1 MKGAGPQRR
10 IPCWGPL
17 PNVLNHVLGLPG
29 GHGDDSVLGVCMK
42 RSGFLQ
48 QVVRRALR
56 PADHVLVVVLLLW
69 GLVALSGCR
78 SPAKYREKADEVAYD
93 IMAQKQQEA
102 LGKTEPFRIERPS
115 DILRR
120 RLIEEQGLAVS
131 SAASLGTDEL
141 QPIPHWPEEGY
152 PSAVSSVDGNIPV
165 EPDQSLKISL
175 IDALQIAA
183 RNSPDYQSRKE
194 DVFRVA
200 LDLDLERNAFRTIFT
215 TAADSRLTMDTTGD
229 ETVTTVANGGT
240 VGVTRVLKNGLAISS
255 ALALDVFN
263 LLTQGGAS
271 SLGLASDTSV
281 SLPLLRGAG
290 RHIVTEP
297 LTQAERD
304 VIYEMW
310 DFERFKRTFAVDIAQ
325 RYYAVLRQ
333 MDSLKNSENNYRS
346 AIQSARWSRRQADAG
361 RIPEIQ
367 VDQAVQRELS
377 SRNNWISSQ
386 QGLKDSLDL
395 FKALLGLPP
404 DALVTLDPND
414 LVQLRQRAE
423 EYVETMRAAS
433 KAGTTEEVP
442 PADAPVTLVPPSK
455 EEAGPYEIDG
465 SLAVHLA
472 LENRLDL
479 RVANG
484 SVYDAQRQVVVAA
497 DTLRPELTLSGSA
510 SFADEAFFGDDV
522 SDDSLHFEGGRYS
535 ALLALDLPIDPRT
548 RTRERNLY
556 RTSLINLERATRA
569 VQDLEDQIKLS
580 IRSELRT
587 LLESRESLKI
597 QAQSVVVAEKRV
609 RSATL
614 FLEAGRAEIRD
625 LLEAQDALLA
635 AQNSLTAAV
644 VSYRTAELQFQRDLG
659 LLTIT
664 KEGLWE
670 EFSPEGFEHDGQ
682 QQS

>member
-1 MKGAGPQRR
+1 
-10 IPCWGPL
+10 
-17 PNVLNHVLGLPG
+17 
-29 GHGDDSVLGVCMK
+29 MK
-42 RSGFLQ
+42 RRRFLQ
-48 QVVRRALR
+48 QVIRRALR
-56 PADHVLVVVLLLW
+56 PTDRVLVIVLLLW
-69 GLVALSGCR
+69 GVVAPSGCR
-78 SPAKYREKADEVAYD
+78 SPAKYREDADKVAYE

-120 RLIEEQGLAVS
+120 RLIEEQGLPVS
-131 SAASLGTDEL
+131 GAASLGTDEL
-141 QPIPHWPEEGY
+141 EPIPHWPEEGY
-152 PSAVSSVDGNIPV
+152 PAAVSSMDMNLPV
-165 EPDQSLKISL
+165 EPNRPLKISL

-215 TAADSRLTMDTTGD
+215 TTADGRLTRDTVRD
-229 ETVTTVANGGT
+229 ETTLDAGGT
-240 VGVTRVLKNGLAISS
+240 VGVTRTLKNGLDISVV
-255 ALALDVFN
+255 LAAGLVS
-263 LLTQGGAS
+263 LLPGADTV
-271 SLGLASDTSV
+271 SLGVEPSV
-281 SLPLLRGAG
+281 FIPLLRGAG

-297 LTQAERD
+297 LLQAERD
-304 VIYEMW
+304 VIYGMW

-386 QGLKDSLDL
+386 EGLKDSLDS
-395 FKALLGLPP
+395 FKALLGLPA
-404 DALVTLDPND
+404 DALVELDPND
-414 LVQLRQRAE
+414 LELLRQRAE

-433 KAGTTEEVP
+433 KAGTSEEVP
-442 PADAPVTLVPPSK
+442 PADAPVTLIPPSK
-455 EEAGPYEIDG
+455 EEAGPYEIDE
-465 SLAVHLA
+465 SLAVQLA

-479 RVANG
+479 WVANG

-497 DTLRPELTLSGSA
+497 DALRAGLDLG
-510 SFADEAFFGDDV
+510 ADATFIGDDA
-522 SDDSLHFEGGRYS
+522 DGTLGFQTTRYS
-535 ALLALDLPIDPRT
+535 GTVLLDLPIDPRS
-548 RTRERNLY
+548 RTRERNVY

-580 IRSELRT
+580 IRGELRT

-644 VSYRTAELQFQRDLG
+644 VNYRTAELQFQRDLG

-670 EFSPEGFEHDGQ
+670 EFSPEGLEHDGQ

>member
-1 MKGAGPQRR
+1 
-10 IPCWGPL
+10 
-17 PNVLNHVLGLPG
+17 
-29 GHGDDSVLGVCMK
+29 MK
-42 RSGFLQ
+42 RSCFLQ

-56 PADHVLVVVLLLW
+56 RADHVLVIGLLLW
-69 GLVALSGCR
+69 GVVVPSGCR
-78 SPAKYREKADEVAYD
+78 SPAKHREKADEVAYD
-93 IMAQKQQEA
+93 IMEKKQQEA

-141 QPIPHWPEEGY
+141 EPIPHWPEQGY
-152 PSAVSSVDGNIPV
+152 PPAVSSVDGNIPI
-165 EPDQSLKISL
+165 EPNRPLRISL

-200 LDLDLERNAFRTIFT
+200 LNLDLQRNAFRTIFT
-215 TAADSRLTMDTTGD
+215 AQADSRLTRDTVRD
-229 ETVTTVANGGT
+229 ETTLDTGGT
-240 VGVTRVLKNGLAISS
+240 VGVTRTLKNGLDISA
-255 ALALDVFN
+255 ALAVSLVS
-263 LLTQGGAS
+263 LLPGADTL
-271 SLGLASDTSV
+271 SLGVDPSV
-281 SLPLLRGAG
+281 SIPLLRGAG

-310 DFERFKRTFAVDIAQ
+310 DFERYKRTFAVDIGQ
-325 RYYAVLRQ
+325 RYYGVLRQ

-361 RIPEIQ
+361 RISEVQ

-386 QGLKDSLDL
+386 QRLKDSLDS
-395 FKALLGLPP
+395 FKAVLGLAP
-404 DALVTLDPND
+404 DALIALDPND
-414 LVQLRQRAE
+414 LEQLRKRSE
-423 EYVETMRAAS
+423 EYVETVRAAS
-433 KAGTTEEVP
+433 KAGSAAEVP
-442 PADAPVTLVPPSK
+442 PADAPVNLVPPSV
-455 EEAGPYEIDG
+455 EEAGRYEIDE
-465 SLAVHLA
+465 SVAVRLA

-479 RVANG
+479 RIANG

-497 DTLRPELTLSGSA
+497 DALKAGLNLGADAR
-510 SFADEAFFGDDV
+510 FAGDDADGALSFQGTQYSGLV
-522 SDDSLHFEGGRYS
+522 S
-535 ALLALDLPIDPRT
+535 LDLPIDPRS
-548 RTRERNLY
+548 RTRERNTY

-614 FLEAGRAEIRD
+614 FLEAGRAQIRD
-625 LLEAQDALLA
+625 LLEAQDSLLS

-644 VSYRTAELQFQRDLG
+644 VNYRTAELQFQRDLE

-670 EFSPEGFEHDGQ
+670 EFSPEEIEYDSQQQ